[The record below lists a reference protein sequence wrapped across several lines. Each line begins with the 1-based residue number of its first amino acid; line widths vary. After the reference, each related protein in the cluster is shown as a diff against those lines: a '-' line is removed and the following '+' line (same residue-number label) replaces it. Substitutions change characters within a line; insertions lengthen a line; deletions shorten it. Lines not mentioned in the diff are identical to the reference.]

1 MAYIGVSPGNGVRKK
16 HTHTA
21 DANQTSFSGTGAEG
35 VTLSYKD
42 SNFVDVYQNGVKL
55 SEADYTS
62 TSGTAIVLAS
72 AATVSDIIEIII
84 YDVFSVADSVS
95 KNDGGTFDGNVSFAG
110 NLSIGSTAIT
120 STGAELNI
128 LDGVTSTAA
137 ELNILDGVTST
148 AAELNIL
155 DGVTSTAAE
164 LNILDGVT
172 STAAELNILD
182 GVTSTTA
189 ELNILDGV
197 TSTAAE
203 LNILDGVT
211 STAAELNALDG
222 ITAVVGELN
231 ALDIGSTAVGTGVA
245 SKAVI
250 LDSNKD
256 YTGIRNLTISGELD
270 AATLDIS
277 GAIDVAG
284 TSNLDVV
291 DIDGAVDMASTL
303 AVAGVVTANAG
314 VVVDNIT
321 IDGTQIDLS
330 SGDLTLDVAGDIIL
344 DAGGQ
349 NIVFKDDGTEFG
361 QIYQSSNHL
370 HLFSSISD
378 ADIKIQG
385 NDGGAT
391 ITAVLFDMSDGG
403 SAYFNNT
410 VYIPQYL
417 AHTGNTDTH
426 LEFAT
431 NQINLYANTVRG
443 VSINS
448 DEVII
453 NQDSADVDFRVE
465 SNGQANMLVVNGGT
479 DSVQINTNADLIT
492 GSAVLSVNGQVE
504 IETPSGSQCF
514 DMKRGNAGLLQNF
527 RKASGSSVGNI
538 TITDSGTSFNESSDY
553 RLKENVVTDWDATT
567 RLKQLKPSRFNF
579 IIDADTTVD
588 GFLAHEVQAIVPEAV
603 TGAKDAVEVWNSSE
617 ELPDGVSAGDNKL
630 DSDGNTIP
638 DMQSIDKGKL
648 VPLLTKALQEQQA
661 TIEALTA
668 RIVTLEG

>member
-277 GAIDVAG
+277 GAIDIAG

-403 SAYFNNT
+403 TAIFNKNADF
-410 VYIPQYL
+410 VDGSGVRLGAGNDLQLYHDGSNSYIDE
-417 AHTGNTDTH
+417 TGTGSLIIKSNRTRIQSDGG
-426 LEFAT
+426 E
-431 NQINLYANTVRG
+431 NQIEALANGAVELYFDTSKKIATANTGVNVTGGIGLGGTGAANILNDYEEGTFVPTFKNSGGVEVDAYSIQTGFYTKVGRLVHVRG
-443 VSINS
+443 FV
-448 DEVII
+448 
-453 NQDSADVDFRVE
+453 
-465 SNGQANMLVVNGGT
+465 VVNGISNLGSSNPIFLGGLPFDSENVTNGHSVGT
-479 DSVQINTNADLIT
+479 FNYGQGLNITAGHVCAGHLGNNTTNVNLTIWNTST
-492 GSAVLSVNGQVE
+492 GVGDF
-504 IETPSGSQCF
+504 TF
-514 DMKRGNAGLLQNF
+514 GLL
-527 RKASGSSVGNI
+527 S
-538 TITDSGTSFNESSDY
+538 
-553 RLKENVVTDWDATT
+553 
-567 RLKQLKPSRFNF
+567 
-579 IIDADTTVD
+579 AD
-588 GFLAHEVQAIVPEAV
+588 GGIMFSIHYHVP
-603 TGAKDAVEVWNSSE
+603 
-617 ELPDGVSAGDNKL
+617 
-630 DSDGNTIP
+630 
-638 DMQSIDKGKL
+638 
-648 VPLLTKALQEQQA
+648 
-661 TIEALTA
+661 
-668 RIVTLEG
+668 